1 MKDKNNKTKKTP
13 KIIIL
18 DDTNIPRDESL
29 FIQISREL
37 ILDKLFY
44 ANYNLDK
51 EFIERRI
58 KEIEEF
64 YMTKINST
72 GIDDSKKN
80 TKKLLER
87 KDLKIK
93 QVIDEPLFKD
103 PDMNNRAL
111 LVITHLCFCRQMKG
125 NKPTKVGRK
134 SKEQENMIFCNKNN
148 ELRINI
154 KDFTMSLGYSGIFKQ
169 VAKIK
174 EVLVELDRLKWIKF
188 KKYESVKDIYT
199 ITLDDEIFN
208 YKTKEVVENLEDK
221 EVQIIKKVDKGFIKF
236 NAEEY
241 FLIIE
246 NIETEKNCK
255 TFNLLSAY
263 LALKES
269 SPIKDIQNIKSLSYL
284 ELTEKTNISN
294 VTLINSIEN
303 LEKRKLIKVTR
314 GKCVCYGE
322 MVSKPKNIY
331 TLLF

>member
-1 MKDKNNKTKKTP
+1 MKDKNNKTKKTH

-51 EFIERRI
+51 EFIET
-58 KEIEEF
+58 KVNEIEDF
-64 YMTKINST
+64 YST
-72 GIDDSKKN
+72 RISKETDEKN
-80 TKKLLER
+80 IEKLLER

-93 QVIDEPLFKD
+93 QIIDEPLFKD

-125 NKPTKVGRK
+125 NRPTKVGRK

-154 KDFTMSLGYSGIFKQ
+154 KDFTMSLGYSGIFEQ
-169 VAKIK
+169 VTKIK

-208 YKTKEVVENLEDK
+208 YKTKEFIENSETGELK
-221 EVQIIKKVDKGFIKF
+221 EILKDNRGFIKF

-241 FLIIE
+241 FLIL
-246 NIETEKNCK
+246 NCLMKDKNCK
-255 TFNLLSAY
+255 TFNLLSTY
-263 LALKES
+263 LALKDL
-269 SPIKDIQNIKSLSYL
+269 SPKGTNKNIKTISYL
-284 ELTEKTNISN
+284 TLSKKTNISN
-294 VTLINSIEN
+294 VTLINSITCLEEN
-303 LEKRKLIKVTR
+303 KLTKITR
-314 GKCVCYGE
+314 GDARPVGRTIQ
-322 MVSKPKNIY
+322 KPQNVY

>member
-51 EFIERRI
+51 EFIET
-58 KEIEEF
+58 KVNEIEDF
-64 YMTKINST
+64 YST
-72 GIDDSKKN
+72 RISKETDEKN
-80 TKKLLER
+80 IEKLLER
-87 KDLKIK
+87 KELKIK
-93 QVIDEPLFKD
+93 QLIDEPLFKD

-125 NKPTKVGRK
+125 NKPTTVGRK

-169 VAKIK
+169 VVKIK

-208 YKTKEVVENLEDK
+208 YKTKEFIENSETGELK
-221 EVQIIKKVDKGFIKF
+221 EILKDNRGFIKF

-241 FLIIE
+241 FLIL
-246 NIETEKNCK
+246 NCLMKDKNCK
-255 TFNLLSAY
+255 TFNLLSTY
-263 LALKES
+263 LALKDLAPKGTS
-269 SPIKDIQNIKSLSYL
+269 KNIKTISYL
-284 ELTEKTNISN
+284 TLSKKTNISN
-294 VTLINSIEN
+294 VTLINSITCLEEN
-303 LEKRKLIKVTR
+303 KLTKITR
-314 GKCVCYGE
+314 GDARPVGR
-322 MVSKPKNIY
+322 VVQKPQNVY

>member
-13 KIIIL
+13 KTHKIIIL

-51 EFIERRI
+51 EFIET
-58 KEIEEF
+58 KVNEIEDF
-64 YMTKINST
+64 YST
-72 GIDDSKKN
+72 RISKETDEKN
-80 TKKLLER
+80 IEKLLER

-93 QVIDEPLFKD
+93 QIIDEPLFKD

-125 NKPTKVGRK
+125 NRPTKVGRK

-154 KDFTMSLGYSGIFKQ
+154 KDFTMSLGYSGIFEQ
-169 VAKIK
+169 VTKIK

-208 YKTKEVVENLEDK
+208 YKTKEFIENSETGELK
-221 EVQIIKKVDKGFIKF
+221 EILKDNRGFIKF

-241 FLIIE
+241 FLIL
-246 NIETEKNCK
+246 NCLMKDKNCK
-255 TFNLLSAY
+255 TFNLLSTY
-263 LALKES
+263 LALKDL
-269 SPIKDIQNIKSLSYL
+269 SPKGTNKNIKTISYL
-284 ELTEKTNISN
+284 TLSKKTNISN
-294 VTLINSIEN
+294 VTLINSITCLEEN
-303 LEKRKLIKVTR
+303 KLTKITR
-314 GKCVCYGE
+314 GDARPVGRTIQ
-322 MVSKPKNIY
+322 KPQNVY